1 MKRILHEFSEVAM
14 NLSRRKSLMTY
25 AIGDKAFYKA
35 VFAIVIPII
44 IQNSITSFV
53 SLLDN
58 VMVGQLGTEQMSGVA
73 IANQLIFIYN
83 ICIFGGTSG
92 ASIYGAQFFGAKDY
106 ENMRAAMRFKLYIG
120 AGIFLLIGAA
130 FYFFDAPLISLYLND
145 ADNPAMVGVTLAA
158 GQEYLF
164 VMLFGLLPF
173 ALSTAYSSTLR
184 EAGETVLPMISG
196 VAAVI
201 TNVIFN
207 YILIFGRLGAPK
219 MGVTGAAVATV
230 ISRFVELGIIVIASH
245 RDKIRYFYLQGLYR
259 TWRVPGALI
268 RRIAVRGLPLLMN
281 ETLWSV
287 GMSYL
292 AQLYSVRGLTV
303 VAANNISS
311 TVNNLFNT
319 AVYAMGNA
327 VAIMVGQA
335 LGADDAEGAKK
346 TAWRLICFGVA
357 LSLVMG
363 ALLAVASPFIPH
375 IYNTTADVRSLA
387 TVFMLILACT
397 MPFMAFSHCCYFTLR
412 SGGKTGLT
420 FLFDCVPI
428 WLVNIPIV
436 FFLVH
441 FTDTPIALV
450 FLANQ
455 MVSFFKCC
463 FGAWMVKKGVWIHN
477 IAREASA
484 AD

>member
-1 MKRILHEFSEVAM
+1 M
-14 NLSRRKSLMTY
+14 NSYRRKNLLSY
-25 AIGDKAFYKA
+25 AIGDRAFYKT

-106 ENMRAAMRFKLYIG
+106 ESMRAAMRFKLYIG
-120 AGIFLLIGAA
+120 AGIFLLMGAV
-130 FYFFDAPLISLYLND
+130 FRFFDTPLISLFLND
-145 ADNPAMVGVTLAA
+145 ADNPAMVQATLRA
-158 GQEYLF
+158 GEEYLF

-173 ALSTAYSSTLR
+173 ALSNAYSSTLR
-184 EAGETVLPMISG
+184 EAGETVLPMFSG

-201 TNVIFN
+201 TNVILN
-207 YILIFGRLGAPK
+207 YILIFGHLGAPR

-230 ISRFVELGIIVIASH
+230 ISRFVELLIIAVAAH
-245 RDKIRYFYLQGLYR
+245 KDKIRYFYLQGLYR
-259 TWRVPGALI
+259 TWKVPGLLI

-281 ETLWSV
+281 EMLWSV

-303 VAANNISS
+303 VAANNISG

-319 AVYAMGNA
+319 AVFAMGNA

-335 LGADDAEGAKK
+335 LGADDTEGARK
-346 TAWRLICFGVA
+346 TAWRLICFGLA
-357 LSLVMG
+357 LSVVMG
-363 ALLAVASPFIPH
+363 ALLAVTSPFIPH
-375 IYNTTADVRSLA
+375 IYNTTDDVRSLA
-387 TVFMLILACT
+387 TVFMLILAAT
-397 MPFMAFSHCCYFTLR
+397 MPLMAFAHCCYFTLR
-412 SGGKTGLT
+412 SGGKTVMT
-420 FLFDCVPI
+420 FLFDCVPV
-428 WLVNIPIV
+428 WVVNIPIV
-436 FFLVH
+436 FSLVH
-441 FTDTPIALV
+441 WTDAPIAFI
-450 FLANQ
+450 FLASQLVN
-455 MVSFFKCC
+455 FFKCC

-477 IAREASA
+477 ITKEASGV
-484 AD
+484 